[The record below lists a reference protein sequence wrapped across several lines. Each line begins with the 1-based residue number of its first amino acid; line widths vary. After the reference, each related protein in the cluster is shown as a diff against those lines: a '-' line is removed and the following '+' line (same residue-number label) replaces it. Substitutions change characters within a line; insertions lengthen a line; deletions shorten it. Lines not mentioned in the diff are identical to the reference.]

1 MLKIHINHLFSDLKP
16 ENKNRN
22 RVMTQN
28 VVREENFRTAVACS
42 TVRVLKKK
50 IIIKKCTTC
59 SYKEWNSFQG
69 RNDSCSIISVDP
81 EMFSMSLLQKKA
93 ASHSTICMCS
103 MGPTSHST
111 PDDLCCQPQ
120 CSTGSTDKQQ
130 FRMAKY
136 GKIGILYFSFV
147 V

>member
-50 IIIKKCTTC
+50 NNNKKM
-59 SYKEWNSFQG
+59 YYMQLQGMEQLPGKE
-69 RNDSCSIISVDP
+69 
-81 EMFSMSLLQKKA
+81 
-93 ASHSTICMCS
+93 
-103 MGPTSHST
+103 
-111 PDDLCCQPQ
+111 
-120 CSTGSTDKQQ
+120 
-130 FRMAKY
+130 
-136 GKIGILYFSFV
+136 
-147 V
+147 

>member
-81 EMFSMSLLQKKA
+81 EMFSMSLL
-93 ASHSTICMCS
+93 
-103 MGPTSHST
+103 
-111 PDDLCCQPQ
+111 
-120 CSTGSTDKQQ
+120 
-130 FRMAKY
+130 
-136 GKIGILYFSFV
+136 
-147 V
+147 